1 MQLMFQC
8 SNVQMFKCSN
18 VQMFKCSNVQMFKCS
33 NVKCQMSNIK
43 CQILFRLNFC
53 WNVTPHFF
61 LLEPCVGLNH
71 LSVPLSPSPCS
82 AGLSVKRESSVGCKC
97 HFTVRKGGG
106 GVPSMSVTP
115 VLPNILSLRGGRGGT
130 PITDKIRKV
139 VFDVAPQ
146 VVFKVKGGRPL
157 PNWMF
162 FYTSCKGGGESN
174 PC

>member
-1 MQLMFQC
+1 MWVSTTSLFHYPPLLAQLD
-8 SNVQMFKCSN
+8 SLSKEKALLDANV
-18 VQMFKCSNVQMFKCS
+18 
-33 NVKCQMSNIK
+33 I
-43 CQILFRLNFC
+43 
-53 WNVTPHFF
+53 
-61 LLEPCVGLNH
+61 
-71 LSVPLSPSPCS
+71 SPS
-82 AGLSVKRESSVGCKC
+82 
-97 HFTVRKGGG
+97 VRGGG
-106 GVPSMSVTP
+106 VVPSMSVTP
-115 VLPNILSLRGGRGGT
+115 VLPNILSLRGGT

>member
-1 MQLMFQC
+1 
-8 SNVQMFKCSN
+8 MFKCSN
-18 VQMFKCSNVQMFKCS
+18 VQMFKCSNVQMFKC
-33 NVKCQMSNIK
+33 QMSNIK

-53 WNVTPHFF
+53 WSVTPHFF

-106 GVPSMSVTP
+106 G
-115 VLPNILSLRGGRGGT
+115 T

-162 FYTSCKGGGESN
+162 FYTSCKGRGGSQTHV
-174 PC
+174 